1 MSDNEK
7 QAEDTGQEEQ
17 LEEGGQNTAAE
28 GEHED
33 IHLLLEDARN
43 KADSHWNDLLR
54 TQAEMENLRKRQTR
68 DLENAHKYGME
79 KFIQEILPVWDSLGM
94 GLNAAK
100 DDSAGIETIL
110 EGMDLTLKMFNTAM
124 DKFGLEEIDPVGDE
138 FDPQMHQAMSMLE
151 SADAKPNTVLNVFQK
166 GYSLNGRL
174 IRPAMV
180 VVAKAEAGVKADAA
194 KSDAYKDDSEENG
207 SKIDDQA

>member
-1 MSDNEK
+1 MSNNEK
-7 QAEDTGQEEQ
+7 QAGEIESEEQ
-17 LEEGGQNTAAE
+17 LDDNEQVTESA

-33 IHLLLEDARN
+33 VHLLLEDARN
-43 KADSHWNDLLR
+43 KADSHWNELLR

-79 KFIQEILPVWDSLGM
+79 KFIQEILPIWDSLGL
-94 GLNAAK
+94 GLDAAK
-100 DDSAGIETIL
+100 ADEAGIETIR

-124 DKFGLEEIDPVGDE
+124 DKFGLEEIDPTGAE
-138 FDPQMHQAMSMLE
+138 FDPEMHQAMSMQMT
-151 SADAKPNTVLNVFQK
+151 ADAKPNTVLNVFQK

-180 VVAKAEAGVKADAA
+180 VVAKADPA